1 MAPGHVPEALE
12 DCELVQFSPTDQM
25 KEVIA
30 TMQRNTQVMNPS
42 GGAPSTR
49 RETAEILRHNE

>member
-12 DCELVQFSPTDQM
+12 DCELVQFSPANQM
-25 KEVIA
+25 KDVIA
-30 TMQRNTQVMNPS
+30 TMQRNAQAMNPS
-42 GGAPSTR
+42 GEAPFTR